1 MKPLL
6 LLCLCLASSVLA
18 QDPPAGPRVAREPS
32 CEDVPKQAA
41 SLQAIRP
48 QALPTP
54 TPVASA
60 LQSAPRKPAPEQVR
74 SAIAGVQ
81 HPPVLFDEPL
91 GDGVHWANGECF
103 KASFAPAEWSY
114 IARPDATAEQLE
126 PITFRLAHARVA
138 GQELT
143 DGTHAAIRREG
154 WRVRMQ
160 HGAVVEAIDVSPR
173 HVEQTFHFAKLPQR
187 GELVLDIAVASGM
200 AGSEDTDGLRFR
212 GRWADVT
219 YSRAIAIDA
228 DGDRVAASTRLVDGR
243 IEIRVPA
250 EFVATASLP
259 LVVDPIVAGGV
270 VATSTTDVGNPD
282 ITWVPQGGY
291 VFVAYQRLF
300 AAGQWDCYVASLNYN
315 FGPLPGGGVAPV
327 DITTNSWTRP
337 RIAHVRANGVSMVVC
352 QQRVGTNP
360 IKVSGRILN
369 NNLSFATTQ
378 FDVAAASVD
387 SLVPDIGGD
396 PYPNSNSGY
405 FTVVWEHAY
414 SASDHDIHA
423 RQVTASG
430 VLRGTGPTI
439 VQGNAAYQSNPSISK
454 SDGFGQNSN
463 EWASQRHAIV
473 WQEQGIVGGWDIH
486 GSLMSWDG
494 VVQLVGSSSTFPIEA
509 SSASTVLPNVSS
521 PTLEDASG
529 TRRFLC
535 VYERA
540 GINAGDIEATAFTSA
555 GAILARANIVALDDN
570 PSRLAWPQN
579 FPSVDTDGYR
589 FAVAYQENWNASP
602 TDLDVRVTTI
612 SVGPGELLTVDMTPT
627 AVSSAPE
634 FAPQVASLTSAGF
647 RLANWYGVV
656 NDRDAGGAFYIEGDR
671 YESAIS
677 CQRTVRTTACGGGAS
692 LSAASSLT
700 TNQENLSFTL
710 TSSSPLA
717 GFAIGTPINVSLP
730 NCNCVLGV
738 DSFATQVGTSLNFA
752 VSDFETALVGFRLS
766 LQGWMLGAPQTSCL
780 SDIHLTNTID
790 LVVR

>member
-1 MKPLL
+1 MKSLL
-6 LLCLCLASSVLA
+6 LLCLASSVLA
-18 QDPPAGPRVAREPS
+18 QDPPTGPRVAREPS

-41 SLQAIRP
+41 PLHAISP

-60 LQSAPRKPAPEQVR
+60 LQSGPRKPAPEQVR

-126 PITFRLAHARVA
+126 PITFRLANARVG

-143 DGTHAAIRREG
+143 DGTHTAIRRDG

-187 GELVLDIAVASGM
+187 GELVLDIAVVSGM
-200 AGSEDTDGLRFR
+200 AGSEDAEGLRFR

-228 DGDRVAASTRLVDGR
+228 DGDRVAAPTRLVDGR

-282 ITWVPQGGY
+282 ITWVRNRGCW
-291 VFVAYQRLF
+291 FVAYQRLF
-300 AAGQWDCYVASLNYN
+300 AAGQWDCYVVACDP
-315 FGPLPGGGVAPV
+315 FFAPLGGVAAV

-337 RIAHVRANGVSMVVC
+337 RIAHVQANGVSMVVC

-369 NNLSFATTQ
+369 DNLSFVTTQ
-378 FDVAAASVD
+378 FDVAASSVD

-396 PYPNSNSGY
+396 PYPNPAAGY

-439 VQGNAAYQSNPSISK
+439 VQGNAASQSNPSISK
-454 SDGFGQNSN
+454 SDGYGQNSN
-463 EWASQRHAIV
+463 AWASQRHAIV
-473 WQEQGIVGGWDIH
+473 WQEPGISGGGDIH

-494 VVQLVGSSSTFPIEA
+494 VVQLVGASSTFPIET
-509 SSASTVLPNVSS
+509 SSASTVRPNVSS

-555 GAILARANIVALDDN
+555 GAILARANIVALDDDPN
-570 PSRLAWPQN
+570 RLAWPQN

-602 TDLDVRVTTI
+602 TDLDVRITTI

-634 FAPQVASLTSAGF
+634 FAPQVASTASAG
-647 RLANWYGVV
+647 AQASNWYGLV
-656 NDRDAGGAFYIEGDR
+656 NDRDAGGAFYIEGG
-671 YESAIS
+671 YYVSAIS

-692 LSAASSLT
+692 LSAASSQVTTGQESLT
-700 TNQENLSFTL
+700 FTL

-738 DSFATQVGTSLNFA
+738 DSFATQVGTSLSFVVND
-752 VSDFETALVGFRLS
+752 SQTALVGFRLS